1 MRANCEQPGAR
12 QADVFLRVYFARKIH
27 FTAFFSRRAR
37 AGVCRARPFGVL
49 NMCRASRA
57 LAAFQR
63 FCGWKGGAPH
73 GIPCNKAWCGHCGP
87 LAGAGRRAGGLSAQP
102 RRVGARIA
110 GRVGGGRIRRPCPP
124 AGLCQAVIGRHHVS
138 ARWGLLFPSVRRF
151 PRRFVTGCHILETP
165 LCRLAGVCVLMFSNS
180 GAFLILP
187 GFEAKDAQQAARL
200 LSLEEGRP

>member
-1 MRANCEQPGAR
+1 MAFHATRRGA
-12 QADVFLRVYFARKIH
+12 AIVGLWLV
-27 FTAFFSRRAR
+27 R
-37 AGVCRARPFGVL
+37 AG
-49 NMCRASRA
+49 A
-57 LAAFQR
+57 LAAFLLSPG
-63 FCGWKGGAPH
+63 GWA
-73 GIPCNKAWCGHCGP
+73 AVF
-87 LAGAGRRAGGLSAQP
+87 GGLVPRLASA
-102 RRVGARIA
+102 R
-110 GRVGGGRIRRPCPP
+110 
-124 AGLCQAVIGRHHVS
+124 LYIGRHHVS

>member
-87 LAGAGRRAGGLSAQP
+87 LAGAGRRTGGLVPRLASA
-102 RRVGARIA
+102 R
-110 GRVGGGRIRRPCPP
+110 
-124 AGLCQAVIGRHHVS
+124 LYIGRHHVS

>member
-110 GRVGGGRIRRPCPP
+110 GRVGGGRIRRPC
-124 AGLCQAVIGRHHVS
+124 ASARLYIGRHHVS

>member
-73 GIPCNKAWCGHCGP
+73 GIPCNKAWCA
-87 LAGAGRRAGGLSAQP
+87 LAAFLLSPGGWAPVLLAVWAAAVFGGLVPRLASA
-102 RRVGARIA
+102 R
-110 GRVGGGRIRRPCPP
+110 
-124 AGLCQAVIGRHHVS
+124 LYIGRHHVS

>member
-1 MRANCEQPGAR
+1 MAFHATRRGA
-12 QADVFLRVYFARKIH
+12 AIVGLWLVL
-27 FTAFFSRRAR
+27 
-37 AGVCRARPFGVL
+37 AG
-49 NMCRASRA
+49 A
-57 LAAFQR
+57 LAAFLLSPG
-63 FCGWKGGAPH
+63 GWAPVF
-73 GIPCNKAWCGHCGP
+73 
-87 LAGAGRRAGGLSAQP
+87 GGLVPRLASA
-102 RRVGARIA
+102 R
-110 GRVGGGRIRRPCPP
+110 
-124 AGLCQAVIGRHHVS
+124 LYIGRHHVS

>member
-102 RRVGARIA
+102 RRVGACIA
-110 GRVGGGRIRRPCPP
+110 GRVSGGRIRRPCPP
-124 AGLCQAVIGRHHVS
+124 AGLCQAVYRQAPCIG
-138 ARWGLLFPSVRRF
+138 ALGPSVPLCAPLSPAVRHRLPHSGDAALPLGRRMRADVLKLRRF
-151 PRRFVTGCHILETP
+151 SHF
-165 LCRLAGVCVLMFSNS
+165 
-180 GAFLILP
+180 
-187 GFEAKDAQQAARL
+187 ARV
-200 LSLEEGRP
+200 